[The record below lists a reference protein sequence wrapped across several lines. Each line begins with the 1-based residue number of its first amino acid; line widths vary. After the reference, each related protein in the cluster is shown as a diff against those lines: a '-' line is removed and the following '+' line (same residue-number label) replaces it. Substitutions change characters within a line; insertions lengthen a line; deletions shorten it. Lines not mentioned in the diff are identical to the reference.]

1 MEEKDANHWWNV
13 MQDMVQKDIRKFY
26 KMYEK
31 NEKFY
36 RHKISQMEKVILLF
50 QYQLLVLTP
59 KLETS
64 NEEEQKEQ
72 TDGAKPT

>member
-1 MEEKDANHWWNV
+1 
-13 MQDMVQKDIRKFY
+13 
-26 KMYEK
+26 MYEK

-64 NEEEQKEQ
+64 NEEEEKEQ
-72 TDGAKPT
+72 IDGAKPTEIKTTK